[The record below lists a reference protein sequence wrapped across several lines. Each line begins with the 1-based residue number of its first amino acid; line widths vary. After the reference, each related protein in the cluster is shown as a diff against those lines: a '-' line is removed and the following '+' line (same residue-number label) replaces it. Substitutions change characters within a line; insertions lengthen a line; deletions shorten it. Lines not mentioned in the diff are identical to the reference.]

1 MRCHECFLTVR
12 AHTGGLFELLDAAP
26 NDNVVTTFLGV
37 GIMSTASRRADNELL
52 TAMTSTPIAA
62 GHHRVL

>member
-1 MRCHECFLTVR
+1 MNVFLLFGLTQ
-12 AHTGGLFELLDAAP
+12 GGLFELLDAAP

-52 TAMTSTPIAA
+52 TAMTSTPRKF
-62 GHHRVL
+62 RVPV